1 MDIRRIDPGPYL
13 SRAVVCGDFVFLA
26 GLTADDRSEDVAGQT
41 RQILRK
47 IDHYLAEA
55 GSNRARLLSAQIWL
69 KDIGTWEAMNRI
81 WSAWIDKANPP
92 ARATVEAK
100 LAGDDYLVEIM
111 VTAARG

>member
-41 RQILRK
+41 RQILSK

-55 GSNRARLLSAQIWL
+55 GSSRARLLSAQIWL
-69 KDIGTWEAMNRI
+69 KDIGTWEAMNRV

-111 VTAARG
+111 VNAARG

>member
-55 GSNRARLLSAQIWL
+55 SSSRARLLSAQIWL
-69 KDIGTWEAMNRI
+69 KDIGTWEAMNRV

-92 ARATVEAK
+92 ARATVEAN
-100 LAGDDYLVEIM
+100 LAGHDYLVEIM

>member
-55 GSNRARLLSAQIWL
+55 DSSRARLLSAQIWL
-69 KDIGTWEAMNRI
+69 KDIGTWEAMNRV

-111 VTAARG
+111 VSAARG

>member
-1 MDIRRIDPGPYL
+1 MDIRRIDPGHYL
-13 SRAVVCGDFVFLA
+13 SRAVVCGEFVFLA

-55 GSNRARLLSAQIWL
+55 GSSRARLLSAQIWL
-69 KDIGTWEAMNRI
+69 KDIGTWEAMNRV